1 MLEQIEEQYKKMQ
14 NQYGDKSLD
23 AITFGGKK
31 EKPDICFVFMN
42 PTGKNIASSKEW
54 KGIKSPWVGTKN
66 IWNLFYEVG
75 LLKKETYEEIKNKKA
90 KDWTPSF
97 AEEVYHEL
105 EENSVYI
112 TNLAKCT
119 QLDARPLKDEVYKK
133 YLKLFFE
140 EMKIVNPKK
149 IILFGNQVSSII
161 LGEKISVSSVRKKE
175 FQKNGFRFYSVYYPV
190 GNGIFNIDKSIED
203 IKYIRTQSK
212 VYDIIK

>member
-1 MLEQIEEQYKKMQ
+1 MLESIEEKYRKMQ

-31 EKPDICFVFMN
+31 ENPDICFVFMN
-42 PTGKNIASSKEW
+42 PTGKNIASSKDW

-66 IWNLFYEVG
+66 IWYLFYETG
-75 LLKKETYEEIKNKKA
+75 YIKKEIYEEIKNKKGIE
-90 KDWTPSF
+90 WTPSF
-97 AEEVYHEL
+97 AEEVYQNL
-105 EENSVYI
+105 ENHNVYI

-140 EMKIVNPKK
+140 EIKIVNPKK

-161 LGEKISVSSVRKKE
+161 LEEKISVSNVRKKE
-175 FQKNGFRFYSVYYPV
+175 YQKNGFRFYSVYYPV

-203 IKYIRTQSK
+203 IKYIRNQP
-212 VYDIIK
+212 